1 MITLIDARVE
11 PTPGT
16 ILRMGI
22 TGGIGSGKSL
32 VCSLFQKLG
41 VPVLSADD
49 IAKDLMTNDAGLRK
63 ALVRL
68 LGSETYLPDGSLNR
82 KVIAEKIFSTPALQ
96 KKVNALVHPRVTTEI
111 ERRMNALDGHSP
123 YVIVEAALIY
133 EAGLDALLD
142 AVVVVDAEADLRIQ
156 RVMERDHAT
165 RADVMKRMDAQWS
178 NKRKIQEA
186 EYVLRNNGSIRELGQ
201 NVRFL
206 HTLFTN
212 IAQQEPA

>member
-1 MITLIDARVE
+1 MDARVE
-11 PTPGT
+11 ARSGT
-16 ILRMGI
+16 TLRMGV

-41 VPVLSADD
+41 APALSADD
-49 IAKDLMTNDAGLRK
+49 IAKDLMTNDPGLRK

-82 KVIAEKIFSTPALQ
+82 KGIAVKIFSAPALQ
-96 KKVNALVHPRVTTEI
+96 KKVNALVHPKVTLKI
-111 ERRMNALDGHSP
+111 ERGMNELDGHSP
-123 YVIVEAALIY
+123 YVIVEAALLY

-142 AVVVVDAEADLRIQ
+142 AVVVVDAEADVRMQ
-156 RVMERDHAT
+156 RVMERDNST
-165 RADVMKRMDAQWS
+165 RAEVMKRMDAQWS
-178 NKRKIQEA
+178 NKRKIQQA

-206 HTLFTN
+206 HTLFIN
-212 IAQQEPA
+212 IAQQEHA